1 MSEPEPL
8 RAAPTAPANLA
19 PPAKPLL
26 LLVDDLPTNLQL
38 LAALL
43 KADYRIKTATSGPA
57 ALELAGRRSDPPD
70 LILLD
75 VMMPGM
81 SGIEVLRHLRA
92 DSATHEIPVIFVSAD
107 TSEQT
112 QLDGLA
118 LGADDYLTKP
128 VVGTVLRARVKNILA
143 RKRNERQLRL
153 AAHVFDYSGEAILI
167 TDRHNRIIEAN
178 PAFARLTGYSS
189 DEVRGQNPRILS
201 SGRQSREQYLE
212 MWRTVKERGFWQG
225 ELWDRHKNGQTEPR
239 LVTISTVCN
248 PHGEIDYH
256 IATFSDIREQKATE
270 ERIRRIAY
278 HDALTGL
285 PNRLHLSAALEQAL
299 SQAQRHATE
308 VALLFIDMDRFKLI
322 NDTLGHPVGDELLV
336 EVAQRL
342 RACVRDSDIVAR
354 LGGDEFVVAITGLQE
369 DLGAASVAS
378 KILAALGQPYAI
390 ANRALHSSPS
400 IGISIYPTDGSDAA
414 TLMKHADAAMY
425 HAKELGRNQVQY
437 FKQALNLQAQ
447 LRLELE
453 TDLRAALAANQFE
466 LHYQPKFCVHSQTI
480 RGVEALLRWPH
491 PRLGLVPP
499 LQIIPLAEETG
510 QIDAIGH
517 WVLEQACAQLAAW
530 REQGIGDLSM
540 SINLSAQQLRSPQLL
555 DTVRQTLA
563 RHGLREG
570 EIEFEIT
577 ESVAMTN
584 PEQAIGVLHALRA
597 LGVRLAIDDFGT
609 GYSSLAYL
617 KHLPIQC
624 LKVDKSFVRDIE
636 TDHNDAAICAATIAL
651 AHQLGLEVV
660 AEGVETEAQRAFLAD
675 QHGCD
680 HLQGYLIGRPVPA
693 ATLEP
698 LLRQRAPAVAA

>member
-1 MSEPEPL
+1 MSEPHPEAP
-8 RAAPTAPANLA
+8 RA
-19 PPAKPLL
+19 PAKPLL
-26 LLVDDLPTNLQL
+26 LLVDDVPTNLHL

-43 KADYRIKTATSGPA
+43 KADYRIKTATSGQA
-57 ALELAGRRSDPPD
+57 ALDLIARTEHPE

-92 DSATHEIPVIFVSAD
+92 DHTTHEIPVIFVSAD

-112 QLDGLA
+112 QLDGLE

-167 TDRHNRIIEAN
+167 TDRDNCIIEAN
-178 PAFARLTGYSS
+178 PAFTRLTGYSAE
-189 DEVRGQNPRILS
+189 EVRGQDPRILS
-201 SGRQSREQYLE
+201 SGRNPRALYAE
-212 MWRTVKERGFWQG
+212 MWRAIKDRGFWQG
-225 ELWDRHKNGQTEPR
+225 ELWDRHKNGATEPR

-256 IATFSDIREQKATE
+256 ISTFSDIREQKATE

-278 HDALTGL
+278 HDSLTGL

-299 SQAQRHATE
+299 NQAQRSGTE

-322 NDTLGHPVGDELLV
+322 NDTLGHQVGDELLV

-342 RACVRDSDIVAR
+342 KACVRESDIVAR
-354 LGGDEFVVAITGLQE
+354 QGGDEFVVAITGLSE
-369 DLGAASVAS
+369 DLAATAVVG
-378 KILAALGQPYAI
+378 KILASLGQPYLI
-390 ANRALHSSPS
+390 GQRVLHSSPS
-400 IGISIYPTDGSDAA
+400 IGISIYPVDGTDAT

-425 HAKELGRNQVQY
+425 HAKDLGRNQVQY
-437 FKQALNLQAQ
+437 FKAELNAQAQ
-447 LRLELE
+447 RRLELE
-453 TDLRAALAANQFE
+453 TDLRGALAAQQFE
-466 LHYQPKFCVHSQTI
+466 LHYQPKWCTKSQRI
-480 RGVEALLRWPH
+480 SGVEALLRWHH

-499 LQIIPLAEETG
+499 LSFIPLAEETG
-510 QIDAIGH
+510 LIDSIGQ
-517 WVLEQACAQLAAW
+517 WVLEQACGQLAAW
-530 REQGIGDLSM
+530 RDAGIVGLSM
-540 SINLSAQQLRSPQLL
+540 SINLSAHQLRSAQLL
-555 DTVRQTLA
+555 PSVRALLERFALQ
-563 RHGLREG
+563 ED

-584 PEQAIGVLHALRA
+584 PAQAIELLRALRA

-624 LKVDKSFVRDIE
+624 LKVDKGFVRDIE
-636 TDHNDAAICAATIAL
+636 TDSNDAAICAATIAL

-660 AEGVETEAQRAFLAD
+660 AEGVETQAQSDFLTKLHHCD
-675 QHGCD
+675 Q
-680 HLQGYLIGRPVPA
+680 LQGYLIGRPMPA
-693 ATLEP
+693 ATLTP
-698 LLRQRAPAVAA
+698 LLRQSKQN

>member
-1 MSEPEPL
+1 MSEPPPD
-8 RAAPTAPANLA
+8 AKP

-26 LLVDDLPTNLQL
+26 LLVDDVPTNLHL

-43 KADYRIKTATSGPA
+43 KADYRIKTATSGHA
-57 ALELAGRRSDPPD
+57 ALDLIARTEHPE

-112 QLDGLA
+112 QLDGLE

-167 TDRHNRIIEAN
+167 TDRDNCIIEAN
-178 PAFARLTGYSS
+178 PAFTRLTGYSTE
-189 DEVRGQNPRILS
+189 EVRGQNPRILS
-201 SGRQSREQYLE
+201 SGRNPRAIYAE
-212 MWRTVKERGFWQG
+212 MWRGVKEQGFWQG
-225 ELWDRHKNGQTEPR
+225 ELWDRHKNGATEPR

-278 HDALTGL
+278 HDSLTGL
-285 PNRLHLSAALEQAL
+285 PNRLHLSAALDQAL
-299 SQAQRHATE
+299 SHAQRSGTE

-322 NDTLGHPVGDELLV
+322 NDTLGHQVGDELLV

-342 RACVRDSDIVAR
+342 KACVRESDIVAR
-354 LGGDEFVVAITGLQE
+354 QGGDEFVVAITGLQE
-369 DLGAASVAS
+369 DLGAAAVAG
-378 KILAALGQPYAI
+378 KILAALGQPYHLAQ
-390 ANRALHSSPS
+390 RVLHSSPS
-400 IGISIYPTDGSDAA
+400 IGISIYPVDGSDAA

-437 FKQALNLQAQ
+437 FKAELNAQAQ
-447 LRLELE
+447 RRLELE
-453 TDLRAALAANQFE
+453 TDLRAALAAQQFE
-466 LHYQPKFCVHSQTI
+466 LHYQPKWCTKSQRI
-480 RGVEALLRWPH
+480 SGVEALLRWHH

-499 LQIIPLAEETG
+499 LSFIPLAEETG
-510 QIDAIGH
+510 LIDSIGN
-517 WVLEQACAQLAAW
+517 WVLEQACGQLAAW
-530 REQGIGDLSM
+530 RDEGIVGLSM
-540 SINLSAQQLRSPQLL
+540 SINLSAKQLRSAQLL
-555 DTVRQTLA
+555 PSVSALLERFQLQEDD
-563 RHGLREG
+563 
-570 EIEFEIT
+570 IEFEIT
-577 ESVAMTN
+577 ESVAMTH
-584 PEQAIGVLHALRA
+584 PEQAIELLRALRA

-636 TDHNDAAICAATIAL
+636 TDSNDAAICAATIAL

-660 AEGVETEAQRAFLAD
+660 AEGVETQAQSDFLAKLHHCD
-675 QHGCD
+675 Q
-680 HLQGYLIGRPVPA
+680 LQGYLIGRPVPA
-693 ATLEP
+693 ATLTP

>member
-1 MSEPEPL
+1 MSEPLPD
-8 RAAPTAPANLA
+8 AKPPA
-19 PPAKPLL
+19 AKPLL
-26 LLVDDLPTNLQL
+26 LLVDDVPTNLHL

-43 KADYRIKTATSGPA
+43 KADYRIKTATSGQS
-57 ALELAGRRSDPPD
+57 ALDLIARTEHPE

-75 VMMPGM
+75 VMMPGL

-112 QLDGLA
+112 QLDGLE

-178 PAFARLTGYSS
+178 PAFTRLTGYSTE
-189 DEVRGQNPRILS
+189 EVRGQNPRILS
-201 SGRQSREQYLE
+201 SGRNPRALYTE
-212 MWRTVKERGFWQG
+212 MWRAVKGQGFWQG
-225 ELWDRHKNGQTEPR
+225 ELWDRHKNGATEPR

-256 IATFSDIREQKATE
+256 ISTFSDIREQKATE

-278 HDALTGL
+278 HDSLTGL
-285 PNRLHLSAALEQAL
+285 PNRLHLSAALDQAL
-299 SQAQRHATE
+299 SQAQRSSTE

-322 NDTLGHPVGDELLV
+322 NDTLGHQVGDELLV

-342 RACVRDSDIVAR
+342 KACVRESDIVAR
-354 LGGDEFVVAITGLQE
+354 QGGDEFVVAITGLHE
-369 DLGAASVAS
+369 DLGAAAVAG

-390 ANRALHSSPS
+390 AQRVLHSSPS
-400 IGISIYPTDGSDAA
+400 IGISIYPLDGTDAT

-437 FKQALNLQAQ
+437 FKAELNAQAQ
-447 LRLELE
+447 RRLELE
-453 TDLRAALAANQFE
+453 TDLRAALAAQQFE
-466 LHYQPKFCVHSQTI
+466 LHYQPKWCTKSQRI
-480 RGVEALLRWPH
+480 SGVEALLRWHH

-499 LQIIPLAEETG
+499 LSFIPLAEETG
-510 QIDAIGH
+510 LIEPIGH
-517 WVLEQACAQLAAW
+517 WVLEQACGQLAAW
-530 REQGIGDLSM
+530 RDEGLVGLSM
-540 SINLSAQQLRSPQLL
+540 SINLSAQQLRSPLL
-555 DTVRQTLA
+555 LTNVQAVLERFELQED
-563 RHGLREG
+563 
-570 EIEFEIT
+570 EIEFEVT
-577 ESVAMTN
+577 ESVAMTH
-584 PEQAIGVLHALRA
+584 PEQAIELLHALRA

-624 LKVDKSFVRDIE
+624 LKVDKSFVHDIE
-636 TDHNDAAICAATIAL
+636 TDSNDAAICAATIAL

-660 AEGVETEAQRAFLAD
+660 AEGVETQAQSEFLAKQHACD
-675 QHGCD
+675 Q
-680 HLQGYLIGRPVPA
+680 LQGYLIGRPVPA
-693 ATLEP
+693 ATLTP
-698 LLRQRAPAVAA
+698 LLRQHVLNGCNFF

>member
-1 MSEPEPL
+1 MSEPLPD
-8 RAAPTAPANLA
+8 AKPPA
-19 PPAKPLL
+19 AKPLL
-26 LLVDDLPTNLQL
+26 LLVDDVPTNLHL

-43 KADYRIKTATSGPA
+43 KADYRIKTATSGHA
-57 ALELAGRRSDPPD
+57 ALDLIARTEHPE

-92 DSATHEIPVIFVSAD
+92 DSVTHEIPVIFVSAD

-167 TDRHNRIIEAN
+167 TDRDNRIIEAN
-178 PAFARLTGYSS
+178 PAFARLTGYHA
-189 DEVRGQNPRILS
+189 DEVRGLNPRILS
-201 SGRQSREQYLE
+201 SGRHSREQYLE
-212 MWRTVKERGFWQG
+212 LWRTVKERGFWQG
-225 ELWDRHKNGQTEPR
+225 ELWDRHKNGETEPR

-285 PNRLHLSAALEQAL
+285 PNRLHLSAALDQAL
-299 SQAQRHATE
+299 SQAQRQATE

-322 NDTLGHPVGDELLV
+322 NDTLGHHVGDELLV

-342 RACVRDSDIVAR
+342 KACVRDSDIVAR

-378 KILAALGQPYAI
+378 KILAALGQPYSI

-447 LRLELE
+447 RRLELE

-466 LHYQPKFCVHSQTI
+466 LHYQPKFCVRSHTI

-510 QIDAIGH
+510 QIDAIGQ

-530 REQGIGDLSM
+530 RAQGIGDLSM

-555 DTVRQTLA
+555 ETVRQTLA
-563 RHGLREG
+563 RHALQEG

-660 AEGVETEAQRAFLAD
+660 AEGVETEAQRAFLAE

>member
-1 MSEPEPL
+1 MPEPEPL
-8 RAAPTAPANLA
+8 HAAPVA
-19 PPAKPLL
+19 PAKPLL

-38 LAALL
+38 LVALL
-43 KADYRIKTATSGPA
+43 KADYRIKTATSGAA
-57 ALELAGRRSDPPD
+57 ALELAGRRNDPPD

-92 DSATHEIPVIFVSAD
+92 DSTTHEIPVIFVSAD

-167 TDRHNRIIEAN
+167 TDRDNRIIEAN
-178 PAFARLTGYSS
+178 PAFARLTGYHA
-189 DEVRGQNPRILS
+189 DEVRGLNPRILS
-201 SGRQSREQYLE
+201 SGRHSREQYLE
-212 MWRTVKERGFWQG
+212 LWRTVKERGFWQG
-225 ELWDRHKNGQTEPR
+225 ELWDRHKNGETEPR

-285 PNRLHLSAALEQAL
+285 PNRLHLSAALDQAL
-299 SQAQRHATE
+299 SQAQRQATE

-322 NDTLGHPVGDELLV
+322 NDTLGHHVGDELLV

-342 RACVRDSDIVAR
+342 KACVRDSDIVAR

-378 KILAALGQPYAI
+378 KILAALGQPYSI

-447 LRLELE
+447 RRLELE

-660 AEGVETEAQRAFLAD
+660 AEGVETEAQRAFLAE

>member
-1 MSEPEPL
+1 MSEPHPEAP
-8 RAAPTAPANLA
+8 RA
-19 PPAKPLL
+19 PAKPLL
-26 LLVDDLPTNLQL
+26 LLVDDVPTNLHL

-43 KADYRIKTATSGPA
+43 KADYRIKTATSGQA
-57 ALELAGRRSDPPD
+57 ALDLIARTEHPE

-92 DSATHEIPVIFVSAD
+92 DHTTHEIPVIFVSAD

-112 QLDGLA
+112 QLDGLE

-167 TDRHNRIIEAN
+167 TDRDNCIIEAN
-178 PAFARLTGYSS
+178 PAFTRLTGYSAE
-189 DEVRGQNPRILS
+189 EVRGQDPRILS
-201 SGRQSREQYLE
+201 SGRNPRALYAE
-212 MWRTVKERGFWQG
+212 MWRAIKDRGFWQG
-225 ELWDRHKNGQTEPR
+225 ELWDRHKNGATEPR

-256 IATFSDIREQKATE
+256 ISTFSDIREQKATE

-278 HDALTGL
+278 HDSLTGL

-299 SQAQRHATE
+299 NQAQRSGTE

-322 NDTLGHPVGDELLV
+322 NDTLGHQVGDELLV

-342 RACVRDSDIVAR
+342 KACVRESDIVAR
-354 LGGDEFVVAITGLQE
+354 QGGDEFVVAITGLSE
-369 DLGAASVAS
+369 DLAATAVVG
-378 KILAALGQPYAI
+378 KILASLGQPYLI
-390 ANRALHSSPS
+390 GQRVLHSSPS
-400 IGISIYPTDGSDAA
+400 IGISIYPVDGTDAT

-425 HAKELGRNQVQY
+425 HAKDLGRNQVQY
-437 FKQALNLQAQ
+437 FKAELNAQAQ
-447 LRLELE
+447 RRLELE
-453 TDLRAALAANQFE
+453 TDLRGALASQQFE
-466 LHYQPKFCVHSQTI
+466 LHYQPKWCTKSQRI
-480 RGVEALLRWPH
+480 SGVEALLRWHH

-499 LQIIPLAEETG
+499 LSFIPLAEETG
-510 QIDAIGH
+510 LIDSIGQ
-517 WVLEQACAQLAAW
+517 WVLEQACGQLAAW
-530 REQGIGDLSM
+530 RDAGIVGLSM
-540 SINLSAQQLRSPQLL
+540 STNLSAHQLRSAQLL
-555 DTVRQTLA
+555 PSVRALLERFALQ
-563 RHGLREG
+563 ED

-584 PEQAIGVLHALRA
+584 PAQAIELLRALRA

-624 LKVDKSFVRDIE
+624 LKVDKGFVRDIE
-636 TDHNDAAICAATIAL
+636 TDSNDAAICAATIAL

-660 AEGVETEAQRAFLAD
+660 AEGVETQAQSDFLTKLHHCD
-675 QHGCD
+675 Q
-680 HLQGYLIGRPVPA
+680 LQGYLIGRPMPA
-693 ATLEP
+693 ATLTP
-698 LLRQRAPAVAA
+698 LLRQSKQN